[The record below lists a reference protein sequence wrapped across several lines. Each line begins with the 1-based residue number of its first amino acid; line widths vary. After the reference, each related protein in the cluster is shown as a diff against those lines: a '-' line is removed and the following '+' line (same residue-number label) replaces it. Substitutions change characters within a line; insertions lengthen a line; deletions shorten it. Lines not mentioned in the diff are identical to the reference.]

1 MVKIPSPGP
10 WSVEKTEAPSSLFVV
25 WEVPV
30 GRDQTLKYCK
40 RSFYLCEGG
49 GEGSLRKGSSLR

>member
-1 MVKIPSPGP
+1 MEKIPPPGP

-30 GRDQTLKYCK
+30 GRDQTIKYCK
-40 RSFYLCEGG
+40 QSFCLDQGG